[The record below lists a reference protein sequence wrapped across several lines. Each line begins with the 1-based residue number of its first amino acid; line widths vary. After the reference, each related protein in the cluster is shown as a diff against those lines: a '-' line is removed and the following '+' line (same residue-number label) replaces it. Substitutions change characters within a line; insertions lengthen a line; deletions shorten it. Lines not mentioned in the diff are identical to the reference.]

1 MDPRAGV
8 TPSIRNF
15 AHAIDRQRQ
24 ALERIPLLDAT
35 RGDVMEAAAALDG
48 AEAAAVAIAAGD
60 NLAGFAAAAR
70 AVSIP
75 VMRADRLA
83 EEFRVYES
91 RAAGADAVL
100 LAAAGVPPEL
110 LARLVQAASSTHMAA
125 CVACGSPDEIAR
137 AAAARAPVVALPPS
151 LLHLAVPPRILV
163 LALSFAPA
171 VRGRADAALD
181 PSLADAASFRRAL
194 GEEDS

>member
-24 ALERIPLLDAT
+24 ALERIPLLDAG
-35 RGDVMEAAAALDG
+35 RADIAQAARALDE
-48 AEAAAVAIAAGD
+48 AEAAAIAIAAGD
-60 NLAGFAAAAR
+60 DLARFSVAAR

-75 VMRADRLA
+75 VMRADLLA
-83 EEFRVYES
+83 EEFRIYES
-91 RAAGADAVL
+91 RTAGADAVL
-100 LAAAGVPPEL
+100 LRAGAVPPEL
-110 LARLVQAASSTHMAA
+110 LARLIQAATSTHMAA
-125 CVACGSPDEIAR
+125 CVACASPDEISR
-137 AAAARAPVVALPPS
+137 AAAGRAPVVALEPS

-181 PSLADAASFRRAL
+181 PSLADATSFRRAL